1 MRWPKLQ
8 KILPQSLRW
17 RLLLA
22 LLGVLLLALV
32 LTGLTLQRL
41 FNQHI
46 SEQFRQDLLVQLDQ
60 LTAKIEL
67 DENGQASIEPQ
78 SMSDPRWT
86 RTYSGLYWQIDQI
99 SANGQTTT
107 GVLRSRSLWD
117 YTLNITPD
125 KPAPTLGSRRN
136 NTSNTI
142 QRLRATGPQGAPLIV
157 LARTIQTDESNGA
170 QWRLMVASETSHLQA
185 AFGHFAG
192 LLAISLCVLFVL
204 LVAAGWLQVQIGLA
218 PLQPLQKALQQLRTG
233 EVQRLDGHFPLEV
246 QPLVNDFNTVLANN
260 AAIVQRA
267 RTQAGNLAHAIKTP
281 LAVLQQAA
289 YQASP
294 QTASHTNVQANA
306 QATDPLS
313 QLPQLVAEQVALA
326 RRHVD
331 WHMARS
337 RAAAAAG
344 MPGQRTELAP
354 ALNALIRA
362 MRHIHADKH
371 LNLQLHLDPP
381 HIAFAGETQ
390 DLHELLGNLLDN
402 ACKWARSQVTVQA
415 TMPTTTQATV
425 PATTQV
431 TANTQETRAP
441 HETQRLLHIT
451 IDDDGPG
458 ITPAQRPQAMQRG
471 MRLDETVAGAGLGLA
486 IASELTSLYN
496 GTISLQES
504 PAGGLRVLLNLPA
517 ADVPQDTSKPPQPQ

>member
-170 QWRLMVASETSHLQA
+170 HWRLMVASETSHLQA

-289 YQASP
+289 FNAN
-294 QTASHTNVQANA
+294 AHTNSSANTQNSELA
-306 QATDPLS
+306 R
-313 QLPQLVAEQVALA
+313 LVAEQVELA

-344 MPGQRTELAP
+344 MPGQRTLVAP
-354 ALNALIRA
+354 ALESLMRA
-362 MRHIHADKH
+362 MRHVHAAKD
-371 LNLQLHLDPP
+371 LDLQLQTSDPQL
-381 HIAFAGETQ
+381 AFAGETQ

-402 ACKWARSQVTVQA
+402 ACKWARSQVMVQI
-415 TMPTTTQATV
+415 
-425 PATTQV
+425 
-431 TANTQETRAP
+431 TANT
-441 HETQRLLHIT
+441 HETQRLVHIT

-458 ITPAQRPQAMQRG
+458 IAPEQRTQVMQRG

-496 GTISLQES
+496 GQINLQDA
-504 PAGGLRVLLNLPA
+504 PTGGLRVCLSLPA
-517 ADVPQDTSKPPQPQ
+517 AADLPAASTSETQ

>member
-125 KPAPTLGSRRN
+125 KPTPTLGSRRN

-204 LVAAGWLQVQIGLA
+204 MVAAGWLQVQIGLA

-294 QTASHTNVQANA
+294 QTASHTNVQA
-306 QATDPLS
+306 TDPLS
-313 QLPQLVAEQVALA
+313 QLPQLVAEQVA
-326 RRHVD
+326 
-331 WHMARS
+331 
-337 RAAAAAG
+337 RAAHRACTRTQRPHPRHAAYTRRQT
-344 MPGQRTELAP
+344 PELATTPRSATHCLCRRNPRP
-354 ALNALIRA
+354 AR
-362 MRHIHADKH
+362 
-371 LNLQLHLDPP
+371 
-381 HIAFAGETQ
+381 T
-390 DLHELLGNLLDN
+390 LGQP
-402 ACKWARSQVTVQA
+402 AR
-415 TMPTTTQATV
+415 
-425 PATTQV
+425 
-431 TANTQETRAP
+431 
-441 HETQRLLHIT
+441 
-451 IDDDGPG
+451 
-458 ITPAQRPQAMQRG
+458 
-471 MRLDETVAGAGLGLA
+471 
-486 IASELTSLYN
+486 
-496 GTISLQES
+496 
-504 PAGGLRVLLNLPA
+504 
-517 ADVPQDTSKPPQPQ
+517 

>member
-1 MRWPKLQ
+1 MRCPA
-8 KILPQSLRW
+8 LPQSLRW

-22 LLGVLLLALV
+22 LLGVLLVALV
-32 LTGLTLQRL
+32 LTGLMLQRL

-46 SEQFRQDLLVQLDQ
+46 SEQFRQDLIVQLDQ
-60 LTAKIEL
+60 LTTKIEL
-67 DENGQASIEPQ
+67 DENEQISIDPQ

-86 RTYSGLYWQIDQI
+86 RTYSGLYWQIDKI
-99 SANGQTTT
+99 SAGGQTTT

-117 YTLNITPD
+117 FTLNVSPERSVTIEE
-125 KPAPTLGSRRN
+125 KGSRLKPKTN
-136 NTSNTI
+136 SSTGGST
-142 QRLRATGPQGAPLIV
+142 QRLRATGPQGAPLIA
-157 LARTIQTDESNGA
+157 LTRTIQIENSNGA

-192 LLAISLCVLFVL
+192 LLAVSLCILFVL

-218 PLQPLQKALQQLRTG
+218 PLKPLQKALQQLRTG

-281 LAVLQQAA
+281 LVVLQQAA
-289 YQASP
+289 FNAN
-294 QTASHTNVQANA
+294 AHTNSSANTQNSELA
-306 QATDPLS
+306 R
-313 QLPQLVAEQVALA
+313 LVAEQVELA

-344 MPGQRTELAP
+344 MPGQRTLVAP
-354 ALNALIRA
+354 ALESLMRA
-362 MRHIHADKH
+362 MRHVHAAKD
-371 LNLQLHLDPP
+371 LDLQLQTSDPQL
-381 HIAFAGETQ
+381 AFAGETQ

-402 ACKWARSQVTVQA
+402 ACKWARSQVMVQI
-415 TMPTTTQATV
+415 
-425 PATTQV
+425 
-431 TANTQETRAP
+431 TANT
-441 HETQRLLHIT
+441 HETQRLVHIT

-458 ITPAQRPQAMQRG
+458 IAPEQRTQVMQRG

-496 GTISLQES
+496 GQINLQDA
-504 PAGGLRVLLNLPA
+504 PTGGLRVCLSLPA
-517 ADVPQDTSKPPQPQ
+517 AADLPAASTSETQ

>member
-1 MRWPKLQ
+1 MRCPALPK
-8 KILPQSLRW
+8 SLRW
-17 RLLLA
+17 RLLLG
-22 LLGVLLLALV
+22 LLGVLLVALV
-32 LTGLTLQRL
+32 LTGLMLQRL

-46 SEQFRQDLLVQLDQ
+46 SEQFRQDLIVQLDQ
-60 LTAKIEL
+60 LTSKIEL
-67 DENGQASIEPQ
+67 DENEQVNIDPQ

-86 RTYSGLYWQIDQI
+86 RTYSGLYWQIDKI
-99 SANGQTTT
+99 SAGGHVTA

-117 YTLNITPD
+117 YTLNVAPD
-125 KPAPTLGSRRN
+125 RLAPANSSSRLKPKTN
-136 NTSNTI
+136 SNTDGNI

-157 LARTIQTDESNGA
+157 LVRTIQIESSNAA
-170 QWRLMVASETSHLQA
+170 QWRLMVASETSQLQA

-192 LLAISLCVLFVL
+192 LLAISLCILFVL

-218 PLQPLQKALQQLRTG
+218 PLKPLQKALQQLRTG

-289 YQASP
+289 FQANTQR
-294 QTASHTNVQANA
+294 QTHANANA
-306 QATDPLS
+306 QAGTADPLH

-344 MPGQRTELAP
+344 IPGQRTLLMPVLESLV
-354 ALNALIRA
+354 RA
-362 MRHIHADKH
+362 MHHVHADK
-371 LNLQLHLDPP
+371 NLDIQIQSSEP
-381 HIAFAGETQ
+381 HMAFAGESQ

-402 ACKWARSQVTVQA
+402 ACKWANRQVLLELA
-415 TMPTTTQATV
+415 STTH
-425 PATTQV
+425 
-431 TANTQETRAP
+431 NG
-441 HETQRLLHIT
+441 QRYVGIT
-451 IDDDGPG
+451 IDDDGAG
-458 ITPAQRPQAMQRG
+458 IALQQRATAMQRG
-471 MRLDETVAGAGLGLA
+471 LRLDESVAGAGLGLA
-486 IASELTSLYN
+486 IASELTALYQ
-496 GTISLQES
+496 GQISLQDA
-504 PAGGLRVLLNLPA
+504 PTGGLRVCLKLPA
-517 ADVPQDTSKPPQPQ
+517 AADLPANNTPKTQ

>member
-1 MRWPKLQ
+1 
-8 KILPQSLRW
+8 
-17 RLLLA
+17 
-22 LLGVLLLALV
+22 
-32 LTGLTLQRL
+32 
-41 FNQHI
+41 
-46 SEQFRQDLLVQLDQ
+46 
-60 LTAKIEL
+60 
-67 DENGQASIEPQ
+67 
-78 SMSDPRWT
+78 
-86 RTYSGLYWQIDQI
+86 
-99 SANGQTTT
+99 
-107 GVLRSRSLWD
+107 
-117 YTLNITPD
+117 
-125 KPAPTLGSRRN
+125 
-136 NTSNTI
+136 
-142 QRLRATGPQGAPLIV
+142 
-157 LARTIQTDESNGA
+157 
-170 QWRLMVASETSHLQA
+170 
-185 AFGHFAG
+185 
-192 LLAISLCVLFVL
+192 
-204 LVAAGWLQVQIGLA
+204 
-218 PLQPLQKALQQLRTG
+218 
-233 EVQRLDGHFPLEV
+233 
-246 QPLVNDFNTVLANN
+246 
-260 AAIVQRA
+260 
-267 RTQAGNLAHAIKTP
+267 
-281 LAVLQQAA
+281 
-289 YQASP
+289 
-294 QTASHTNVQANA
+294 
-306 QATDPLS
+306 
-313 QLPQLVAEQVALA
+313 
-326 RRHVD
+326 
-331 WHMARS
+331 MARS

-415 TMPTTTQATV
+415 TLPTTTQATV